1 MIKCVF
7 SSQESE
13 MQLLREAKAFRTK
26 LEQQNQELQKAELFP
41 DEQDTEVSDVKQKL
55 LQFYN
60 ELKEY
65 EERDYHMQFQ
75 LEW

>member
-1 MIKCVF
+1 
-7 SSQESE
+7 
-13 MQLLREAKAFRTK
+13 MQLLQEAKAFRTK
-26 LEQQNQELQKAELFP
+26 LEEQNQELEKAELFP
-41 DEQDTEVSDVKQKL
+41 EGQDTEVSGLKQKL
-55 LQFYN
+55 LQSYN

>member
-1 MIKCVF
+1 
-7 SSQESE
+7 
-13 MQLLREAKAFRTK
+13 MQLLQEAKAFRTK
-26 LEQQNQELQKAELFP
+26 LKQQNQELEKAEMFP
-41 DEQDTEVSDVKQKL
+41 EGQDTGVTSLKQKL
-55 LQFYN
+55 LQSYN